1 MIVGATERA
10 QLLRLA
16 DLLKERDLRE
26 EHGAEIIGRRGEWG
40 HVGEFIASRIFEG
53 LQLSSALRS
62 LRSSDVAVQRTTT
75 TGQGA

>member
-26 EHGAEIIGRRGEWG
+26 EHGAEIIGRPGDRG
-40 HVGEFIASRIFEG
+40 HVGEFIASEIFEE
-53 LQLSSALRS
+53 LQLSFALRS
-62 LRSSDVAVQRTTT
+62 LQSSDDAVERTTT